1 MWQDIRFGLRVW
13 ARQPGLTLVVLLTLA
28 LGIGVNTALFS
39 VINAVLLRPLA
50 FPEPERL
57 VRVWGV
63 DGPRAKQAGD
73 AGRKDHGVSDSDF
86 LDWKARS
93 HAFEALSLY
102 SCGGATLLTGRGE
115 PVQVRLGGVSPDF
128 FPLLGVSPVLGRFFE
143 SLPDGTPEAPGV
155 VLGESL
161 WRRQFGGDPSVL
173 GRTVTL
179 HGMPYTIIGVT
190 PLGLEPP
197 ILEERGVPEVWR
209 MDTPSTSPALRA
221 ARWRSVIG
229 RLRPG
234 VTVAQAQEELDA
246 INQRLEKEWPATNT
260 GWGARVMPLADSVVQ
275 EVRPALLLLFG
286 AVGFVL
292 LIATVNVANL
302 LVARS
307 ATRQRELAIRS
318 ALGAT
323 RGRLLRQLLVES
335 LLVALAGGALGLLLS
350 LWSLD
355 ALVALAGNG
364 IPRLQHARVDVRV
377 LAFVLAVS
385 LSSGVLFG
393 LLPALQG
400 SRLSLQATS
409 GAAGRAASAGRVQR
423 WTLQCLVAGEVA
435 LSLVLLV
442 GAGLLLQSLWRLQ
455 RVDPGFRPEQ
465 VLTLELTTPRPAT
478 TRPEQVLEK
487 SRSLLDEVRALPG
500 VLAAGTISLVP
511 LGGVSACPPVSVEG
525 RALVS
530 GPVPCA
536 ETRTSSAGY
545 FQAMGIPL
553 LAGRLFDAR
562 DTPERPRVVVIN
574 SALARRFFPGED
586 PVGRRIGV
594 GAPAKPTWMEIIGV
608 VGDVHQLG
616 LDQEPAPEL
625 YTSQLQ
631 EPAWGY
637 TLVVRAERDAETV
650 LSAVRGVVRRID
662 PEMPVYNVRTA
673 EALLSG
679 AVARP
684 RFRAL
689 LLGLFAAL
697 AAVLAAVGIAGVVSW
712 SVTQRTREIGIRM
725 ALGAQPRDVLRL
737 VLGQG
742 MSAVLVGVVL
752 GLAGALALT
761 RVLDGLLFGL
771 STTDPVTFAGGVVAL
786 TATALLASYLPTRR
800 ALRVDPAVALRN
812 E

>member
-28 LGIGVNTALFS
+28 LGIGANTAFFS
-39 VINAVLLRPLA
+39 VINAVLLRPFA
-50 FPEPERL
+50 YPEPERL

-63 DGPRAKQAGD
+63 DGPQAKQAGD
-73 AGRKDHGVSDSDF
+73 AGRNDYGVSGNDF

-102 SCGGATLLTGRGE
+102 SSGGATLITGTGDS
-115 PVQVRLGGVSPDF
+115 VQVRLGGVTPDF
-128 FPLLGVSPVLGRFFE
+128 FPLLGVTPVLGRFFE
-143 SLPDGTPEAPGV
+143 TGPEGSPEERVV
-155 VLGESL
+155 VLGEAL
-161 WRRQFGGDPSVL
+161 WRRQFGGERSVL

-179 HGMPYTIIGVT
+179 HGSSYTVIGVA
-190 PLGLEPP
+190 PLGFESP
-197 ILEERGVPEVWR
+197 ILEKRGVPDVWR
-209 MDTPSTSPALRA
+209 MDLPSASPALRGG
-221 ARWRSVIG
+221 RWHSVLG

-246 INQRLEKEWPATNT
+246 INQQLEKAWPATNT
-260 GWGARVMPLADSVVQ
+260 GRGARVMPLADSVVQ

-307 ATRQRELAIRS
+307 ATRQREMAIRA

-323 RGRLLRQLLVES
+323 RPRLLRQLLVES

-350 LWSLD
+350 LWTLD
-355 ALVALAGNG
+355 VLVSLAGSA
-364 IPRLQHARVDVRV
+364 IPRLQQARVDVRV
-377 LAFVLAVS
+377 LAFALAVS

-400 SRLSLQATS
+400 SRLSSQATS

-423 WTLQCLVAGEVA
+423 WTLQSLVAGEVA

-478 TRPEQVLEK
+478 TRPEQVLER
-487 SRSLLDEVRALPG
+487 SRSLLEEVGALPG

-511 LGGVSACPPVSVEG
+511 LGGISACPPVSVEG
-525 RALVS
+525 RAPVS
-530 GPVPCA
+530 EPVPCA

-562 DTPERPRVVVIN
+562 DTPERPRVVLIN

-586 PVGRRIGV
+586 PVGRRLGV
-594 GAPAKPTWMEIIGV
+594 GDPAKPTWMEVVGV

-616 LDQEPAPEL
+616 LDQAPAPEF

-631 EPAWGY
+631 APAWGY
-637 TLVVRAERDAETV
+637 TLVVRAERDADPV
-650 LSAVRGVVRRID
+650 LPAVRGVVRRID

-679 AVARP
+679 ALAQP

-737 VLGQG
+737 VMGQG
-742 MSAVLVGVVL
+742 MGAVLVGVVL
-752 GLAGALALT
+752 GLVGALALT
-761 RVLDGLLFGL
+761 RVMDGLLFGL
-771 STTDPVTFAGGVVAL
+771 TTTDPVTFAGGVVAL
-786 TATALLASYLPTRR
+786 TAIALLASYLPTRR
-800 ALRVDPAVALRN
+800 ALRVDPAVALRD